1 MSDIDDIH
9 GDKFSD
15 TSISETRVGQSV
27 ESQAQIRDASITT
40 TPGETLN
47 IYRLEPTA
55 RSDDPRWQNAPM
67 QGAVTVAART
77 AGDARIVA
85 TSHEVDFQQVD
96 AAPAEGVS
104 TDFASAFRDEKLYT
118 VIEIARGRTDLSRG
132 VIDAGGVIETI
143 KPLQD

>member
-1 MSDIDDIH
+1 
-9 GDKFSD
+9 
-15 TSISETRVGQSV
+15 
-27 ESQAQIRDASITT
+27 
-40 TPGETLN
+40 
-47 IYRLEPTA
+47 
-55 RSDDPRWQNAPM
+55 M

-85 TSHEVDFQQVD
+85 TSQEVDFQQVD

-132 VIDAGGVIETI
+132 IIDAGGVIEMI